1 MHTLK
6 LIPSIPI
13 LCLVYV
19 FISDSQWTSCCV
31 TCVCINIKNQFTWYI
46 RGHSVFVGWVRD
58 MLVCNGSLFLQ
69 FMVQDQQNPIMKTML
84 FVCLWF
90 SFKILLG
97 SRNPVLR
104 FTLVEYPSN
113 VNQIYIENVLS
124 DILGLWWVQISTLL
138 RPEDIILGFGSKAH
152 KN

>member
-58 MLVCNGSLFLQ
+58 MLACNGSLFLQ

-104 FTLVEYPSN
+104 FTPVEYLLN
-113 VNQIYIENVLS
+113 VHHVYIWECDFGRFGFVRGANLNFVWIQRLY
-124 DILGLWWVQISTLL
+124 IRVQAPRDTL
-138 RPEDIILGFGSKAH
+138 
-152 KN
+152 